1 MKTDDKLMI
10 VIGVLIMFLGLTTR
24 ETAETWLKL
33 LYMINLGVLLRT
45 VYRAGKA
52 SGLREIE
59 TLRKNMRGD
68 LDELQRLQREVY
80 AMKEGG
86 DAAEQ

>member
-52 SGLREIE
+52 SGLHEIE
-59 TLRKNMRGD
+59 TLRDVMRGD
-68 LDELQRLQREVY
+68 QEELQRLQREVY
-80 AMKEGG
+80 AMKEEV
-86 DAAEQ
+86 DARH